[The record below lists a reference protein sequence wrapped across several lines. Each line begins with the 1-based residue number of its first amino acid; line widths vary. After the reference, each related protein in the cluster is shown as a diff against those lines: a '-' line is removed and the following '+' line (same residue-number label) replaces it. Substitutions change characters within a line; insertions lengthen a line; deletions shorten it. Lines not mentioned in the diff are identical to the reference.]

1 MFGKHRSN
9 LFAQC
14 AHLIIRI
21 SLRQCIKDT
30 LDTCQCPS
38 AIIQC
43 HNRIFKSRSF
53 PALHNCFYFGILF
66 FYAFQKRRFI
76 VFYLDFIKI
85 RSTILCPELRKE
97 RVRFGFLFTCTH
109 DTTSRKRKY

>member
-43 HNRIFKSRSF
+43 HNRIFKSGSL
-53 PALHNCFYFGILF
+53 PALNNCYYFGNLIF
-66 FYAFQKRRFI
+66 NAFQKRRFKVLYI
-76 VFYLDFIKI
+76 YFIKM
-85 RSTILCPELRKE
+85 S
-97 RVRFGFLFTCTH
+97 
-109 DTTSRKRKY
+109 